1 MTSRIISVLKELAD
15 RPNAGPVAAFSYLH
29 VAVVILLIGDES
41 PIGRIGLSQKL
52 GLGEG
57 TTRNV
62 ITRLMR
68 SRVVENSRRGC
79 VLTQRGQ
86 ALYGLLKRKLSTIIE
101 FDAEQLA
108 LGKTNAAVMVR
119 ASGKNVKRGIEQRDA
134 ALLAGAKGAV
144 TLLVQNGEYV
154 MPVEPKEKLAPLD
167 PVVLKLE
174 SCFHPRDN
182 DVLIIAGAQERTLA
196 HFGAMAAAF
205 TLFD

>member
-1 MTSRIISVLKELAD
+1 MANRIISVLKELMD
-15 RPNAGPVAAFSYLH
+15 RPSAGPVAAFSYLH
-29 VAVVILLIGDES
+29 VAIVILLVGDEA

-57 TTRNV
+57 TTRNI

-68 SRVVENSRRGC
+68 SRVVDNSRRGC

-86 ALYGLLKRKLSTIIE
+86 ALYGLLRRKLSTVIE

-167 PVVLKLE
+167 PLVLKLE

>member
-1 MTSRIISVLKELAD
+1 MTNRIISLLKELTE
-15 RPNAGPVAAFSYLH
+15 RPSAGPVAAFSYLH
-29 VAVVILLIGDES
+29 VAIVILLVGDEA

-57 TTRNV
+57 TTRS
-62 ITRLMR
+62 IIRRLMQA
-68 SRVVENSRRGC
+68 RVVENSRRGC
-79 VLTQRGQ
+79 VLTQRGK
-86 ALYGLLKRKLSTIIE
+86 ALYGLLRRKLSTVMD

-119 ASGKNVKRGIEQRDA
+119 ASGKRVRRGIEQRDA
-134 ALLAGAKGAV
+134 AILAGANGAV

-167 PVVLKLE
+167 PFVLKLE

>member
-86 ALYGLLKRKLSTIIE
+86 ALYGLLKRKLYTIIE

-167 PVVLKLE
+167 PLVLKLE